1 MPTSKGI
8 DVQIRSPPLPLPS
21 TEYSKE
27 EAMKLNDA
35 LRLYFNQVDEQF
47 RKTDLK
53 SEVDAQSWFLG

>member
-8 DVQIRSPPLPLPS
+8 DVQFRSTPLPLPS

-35 LRLYFNQVDEQF
+35 LRLYFNQVDLQF
-47 RKTDLK
+47 RKTDFNR
-53 SEVDAQSWFLG
+53 EVDAQSWFLG

>member
-1 MPTSKGI
+1 
-8 DVQIRSPPLPLPS
+8 
-21 TEYSKE
+21 
-27 EAMKLNDA
+27 MKLNDA